1 MRIIRRIGSIIEG
14 IVFALLSL
22 CLQAV
27 FTGMFTV
34 AVVTGLSATGLALE
48 ETAWPKI
55 LFGYL
60 MLAFN
65 ALACWEYFVKRR
77 ASLGLGSTAST
88 IFMVPRAIDL
98 IFNGR
103 ERITR

>member
-1 MRIIRRIGSIIEG
+1 MRLLKRIGNVIEG
-14 IVFALLSL
+14 VVFGLLGL

-34 AVVTGLSATGLALE
+34 AVVTGLSATGPALE
-48 ETAWPKI
+48 ETVWPKVMFVF
-55 LFGYL
+55 LL
-60 MLAFN
+60 VAFN

-77 ASLGLGSTAST
+77 ASLALGSTASSF
-88 IFMVPRAIDL
+88 FMVPRALDL
-98 IFNGR
+98 ILNGR